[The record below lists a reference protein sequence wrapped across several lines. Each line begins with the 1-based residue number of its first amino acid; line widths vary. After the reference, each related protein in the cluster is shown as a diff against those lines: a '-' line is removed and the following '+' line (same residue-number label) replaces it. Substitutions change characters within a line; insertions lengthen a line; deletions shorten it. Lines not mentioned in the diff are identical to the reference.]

1 MNAIDLRSSGIGI
14 GILSSRVDREHVVG
28 LKLENVDKMLQHLFF
43 LEKKYVNTE
52 Y

>member
-28 LKLENVDKMLQHLFF
+28 LKLDVDKMLQHLFF